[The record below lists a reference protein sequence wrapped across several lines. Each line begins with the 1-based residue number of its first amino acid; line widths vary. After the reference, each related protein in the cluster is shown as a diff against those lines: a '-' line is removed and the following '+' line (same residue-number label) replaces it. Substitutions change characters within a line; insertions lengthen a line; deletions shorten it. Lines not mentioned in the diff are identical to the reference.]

1 MRARSGSAGAW
12 IVACAVLLAACSGP
26 DSQTLETPR
35 ASSAPVPDGWGSES
49 PTPAATGAGSP
60 APEASAAPDPSDCID
75 QLPLDVRIGQTM
87 LVTTTDIPRVQR
99 WLDDGLI
106 AGLLSNGVLTPELA
120 GALERAT
127 YGTQYGALLAA
138 DEEGG
143 TVQRYREVVGG
154 IPSARE
160 QAATMT
166 PQEVRS
172 LYARHGAALSDW
184 GVDMVMAPVVDVGY
198 GPGIGSRAYSQ
209 DPAVVTRYAAAAAK
223 GYTDAGL
230 IPVLK
235 HFPGHGGSA
244 ADTHDSVAIGPPLDR
259 LRAVDFLPFTGVPA
273 QADVGIMVGHTTI
286 PGYSEAPASQ
296 SKKVITGL
304 LVDDLG
310 FEGLIVS
317 DALGMA
323 AAGAPDQGTALVGFL
338 TAGGDL
344 GIVGPGG
351 SVEGRRAV
359 RAALKDGTLSEER
372 LNDAAAAVLEI
383 KGVNTCDVS
392 GAPAPD
398 VDDRDVPEDSAVTNP
413 AEES

>member
-1 MRARSGSAGAW
+1 M
-12 IVACAVLLAACSGP
+12 CAVLVAACSGP
-26 DSQTLETPR
+26 ESLTLE
-35 ASSAPVPDGWGSES
+35 APSV
-49 PTPAATGAGSP
+49 
-60 APEASAAPDPSDCID
+60 SAAPAPDVWESRSPTAEATSEAVAAAQPNDCID

-127 YGTQYGALLAA
+127 YGTEYGALLAA

-143 TVQRYREVVGG
+143 TVQRYREIVGW

-160 QAATMT
+160 QAQTMT
-166 PQEVRS
+166 TQEVRS

-198 GPGIGSRAYSQ
+198 GPGIGSRAYSD
-209 DPAVVTRYAAAAAK
+209 DPRVVARYAAAAAK
-223 GYTDAGL
+223 GYADAGL
-230 IPVLK
+230 VPVLK
-235 HFPGHGGSA
+235 HFPGHGGA
-244 ADTHDSVAIGPPLDR
+244 GADTHDDLAAGPSIDQ
-259 LRAVDFLPFTGVPA
+259 LRAVDLLPFTEIPGE
-273 QADVGIMVGHTTI
+273 ADVAVMVGHTTI
-286 PGYSEAPASQ
+286 PGYSGTPASQ
-296 SKKVITGL
+296 SKKVVTGL

-310 FEGLIVS
+310 FDGLILS

-323 AAGAPDQGTALVGFL
+323 AAGAPDQGAALVGFL
-338 TAGGDL
+338 EAGGDL

-372 LNDAAAAVLEI
+372 LNDAAAAVLEV
-383 KGVNTCDVS
+383 KGVNSCDVA
-392 GAPAPD
+392 GAPDPD
-398 VDDRDVPEDSAVTNP
+398 VDDDDVPADAAVTNP
-413 AEES
+413 ARDS

>member
-1 MRARSGSAGAW
+1 M
-12 IVACAVLLAACSGP
+12 CAVLVAACSGP
-26 DSQTLETPR
+26 ESLTLE
-35 ASSAPVPDGWGSES
+35 APSV
-49 PTPAATGAGSP
+49 
-60 APEASAAPDPSDCID
+60 SAAPAPDVWESRSPTAEATSEAVAAAQPNDCID

-127 YGTQYGALLAA
+127 YGTEYGALLAA

-143 TVQRYREVVGG
+143 TVQRYREIVGW

-160 QAATMT
+160 QAQTMT
-166 PQEVRS
+166 TQEVRS

-198 GPGIGSRAYSQ
+198 GPGIGSRAYSD
-209 DPAVVTRYAAAAAK
+209 DPRVVARYAAAAAK
-223 GYTDAGL
+223 GYADAGL
-230 IPVLK
+230 VPVLK
-235 HFPGHGGSA
+235 HFPGHGGA
-244 ADTHDSVAIGPPLDR
+244 GADTHDDLAAGPSIDQ
-259 LRAVDFLPFTGVPA
+259 LRAVDLLPFTEIPGE
-273 QADVGIMVGHTTI
+273 ADVAVMVGHTTI
-286 PGYSEAPASQ
+286 PGYSGTPASQ
-296 SKKVITGL
+296 SRKVVTGL

-310 FEGLIVS
+310 FDGLILS

-323 AAGAPDQGTALVGFL
+323 AAGAPDQGAALVGFL
-338 TAGGDL
+338 EAGGDL

-372 LNDAAAAVLEI
+372 LNDAAAAVLEV
-383 KGVNTCDVS
+383 KGVNSCDVA
-392 GAPAPD
+392 GAPDPD
-398 VDDRDVPEDSAVTNP
+398 VDDDDVPADAAVTNP
-413 AEES
+413 AQDS

>member
-1 MRARSGSAGAW
+1 M
-12 IVACAVLLAACSGP
+12 CAVLLAACPGP
-26 DSQTLETPR
+26 ESLTLE
-35 ASSAPVPDGWGSES
+35 APSV
-49 PTPAATGAGSP
+49 
-60 APEASAAPDPSDCID
+60 SAAPAPDVWESRSPTAEATSEAVAAAQPSECID

-127 YGTQYGALLAA
+127 YGTEYGALLAA

-143 TVQRYREVVGG
+143 TVQRYREIVGW

-160 QAATMT
+160 QAQTMT
-166 PQEVRS
+166 TQEVRS

-198 GPGIGSRAYSQ
+198 GPGIGSRAYSD
-209 DPAVVTRYAAAAAK
+209 DPRVVARYAAAAAK
-223 GYTDAGL
+223 GYADAGL
-230 IPVLK
+230 VPVLK
-235 HFPGHGGSA
+235 HFPGHGGA
-244 ADTHDSVAIGPPLDR
+244 GADTHDDLAAGPSIDQ
-259 LRAVDFLPFTGVPA
+259 LRAVDLLPFTEIPGE
-273 QADVGIMVGHTTI
+273 ADVAVMVGHTTI
-286 PGYSEAPASQ
+286 PGYSGTPASQ
-296 SKKVITGL
+296 SRKVVTGL

-310 FEGLIVS
+310 FDGLILS

-323 AAGAPDQGTALVGFL
+323 AAGAPDQGAALVGFL
-338 TAGGDL
+338 EAGGDL

-372 LNDAAAAVLEI
+372 LNDAAAAVLEV
-383 KGVNTCDVS
+383 KGVNSCDVA
-392 GAPAPD
+392 GAPDPD
-398 VDDRDVPEDSAVTNP
+398 VDDDDVPADAAVTNP
-413 AEES
+413 AQDS

>member
-1 MRARSGSAGAW
+1 M
-12 IVACAVLLAACSGP
+12 CAVLVAACSGP
-26 DSQTLETPR
+26 ESLTLE
-35 ASSAPVPDGWGSES
+35 APSV
-49 PTPAATGAGSP
+49 
-60 APEASAAPDPSDCID
+60 SAAPAPDVWESRSPTAEATSEAVAAAQPNDCID

-127 YGTQYGALLAA
+127 YGTEYGALLAA

-143 TVQRYREVVGG
+143 TVQRYREIVGW

-160 QAATMT
+160 QAQTMT
-166 PQEVRS
+166 TQEVRS

-198 GPGIGSRAYSQ
+198 GPGIGSRAYSD
-209 DPAVVTRYAAAAAK
+209 DPRVVARYAAAAAK
-223 GYTDAGL
+223 GYADAGL
-230 IPVLK
+230 VPVLK
-235 HFPGHGGSA
+235 HFPGHGGA
-244 ADTHDSVAIGPPLDR
+244 GADTHDDLAAGPSIDQ
-259 LRAVDFLPFTGVPA
+259 LRAVDLLPFTEIPGE
-273 QADVGIMVGHTTI
+273 ADVAVMVGHTTI
-286 PGYSEAPASQ
+286 PGYSGTPASQ
-296 SKKVITGL
+296 SKKVVTGL

-310 FEGLIVS
+310 FDGLILS

-323 AAGAPDQGTALVGFL
+323 AAGAPDQGAALVGFL
-338 TAGGDL
+338 EAGGDL

-372 LNDAAAAVLEI
+372 LNDAAAAVLEV
-383 KGVNTCDVS
+383 KGVNSCDVA
-392 GAPAPD
+392 GAPDPD
-398 VDDRDVPEDSAVTNP
+398 VDDDDVPADAAVTNP
-413 AEES
+413 AQDS